1 MICDKSLLNF
11 GCIHKNRIMKNNI
24 LLLIFSIVS
33 IQLFAQTATC
43 DGTLPFEEKDGILT
57 IEMESGIINDDRWKI
72 ATETTPETG
81 DEEITYLHWTGA
93 ESFSV
98 LSGAPIVYK
107 IKINNPGTYRFAWR
121 MRVGKGTSKGEH
133 NDAWLKIDAEDFYGI
148 KDGKKVY
155 PKPFCNSSSD
165 LACAAGTSTQNFI
178 KAFGN
183 RLDYGFVTN
192 TNDHVAHRVFL
203 EFKEAKEYTITV
215 DARSSYLFIDKMVL
229 RRNGVSDSV
238 AFNLNNPESSCF
250 DASLSTN
257 QVSKPEVE
265 IFPNPTKGSLGIK
278 NLPQNSKVI
287 ITDILGATVRVISIN
302 TSTQTIDISNLK
314 NGVYFISSNDKNNRF
329 VKKIVKI

>member
-1 MICDKSLLNF
+1 
-11 GCIHKNRIMKNNI
+11 MKQIITYFFFFN
-24 LLLIFSIVS
+24 LITF
-33 IQLFAQTATC
+33 QLFAQTVPC
-43 DGTLPFEEKDGILT
+43 NGTLPFEEQNGLLT
-57 IEMESGIINDDRWKI
+57 IEMESGIINDDRWKV
-72 ATETTPETG
+72 ATETFEG
-81 DEEITYLHWTGA
+81 EEVTYLHWTGT
-93 ESFSV
+93 ESFNV

-148 KDGKKVY
+148 KNGAKVY
-155 PKPFCNSSSD
+155 PKPFCNSSDD
-165 LACAAGTSTQNFI
+165 LTCAAGSSTQNFI

-215 DARSSYLFIDKMVL
+215 DARSSFLFIDKMVL
-229 RRNGVSDSV
+229 RRNGVADST

-250 DASLSTN
+250 DASLSTSSFN
-257 QVSKPEVE
+257 KASVSLH
-265 IFPNPTKGSLGIK
+265 PNPTTGNVEIK
-278 NLPQNSKVI
+278 NIPLNSKLVI
-287 ITDILGATVRVISIN
+287 RDILGATVRVIQTKSQSENIN
-302 TSTQTIDISNLK
+302 ISDLK
-314 NGVYFISSNDKNNRF
+314 NGVYFISNTDKNNRF